1 MGVPKPL
8 VIRKGN
14 LGNIF
19 PVLACITR
27 KLEME
32 PKEYIR
38 ASQVIFMSVAY
49 YIAMTYSEFW

>member
-8 VIRKGN
+8 FIRKGN
-14 LGNIF
+14 IRNIF

-32 PKEYIR
+32 PKEYIHD
-38 ASQVIFMSVAY
+38 SQVIFMSIVY
-49 YIAMTYSEFW
+49 YIAMTCSEFW